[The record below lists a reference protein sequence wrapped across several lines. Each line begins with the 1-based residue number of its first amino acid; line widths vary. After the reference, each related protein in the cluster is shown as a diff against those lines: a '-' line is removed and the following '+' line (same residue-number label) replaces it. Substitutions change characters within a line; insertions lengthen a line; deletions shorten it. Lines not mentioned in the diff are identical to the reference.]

1 MMFLESLVCVQI
13 LISSSTHASDWKKA
27 AENMTIATLA
37 SGITPNLRRRNK
49 HQLAKHIRVWQSVA

>member
-27 AENMTIATLA
+27 AENMTIATFA
-37 SGITPNLRRRNK
+37 SGITPNLRRREK
-49 HQLAKHIRVWQSVA
+49 QRF